1 MGRWNVNIFLFLEK
15 AANQTAYPSQAQRN
29 QLHLIQPLAMM
40 RTGRGRVGV
49 SIYDHKPR
57 RFLERLF
64 FKDGGNPIDGICCA
78 GFELKAWRCI
88 PFAEHLIEWLP
99 EYALP
104 EEELSVNH
112 GNMYVKLKKAAVRV
126 YTSEK
131 YAKRGEAGEIAI
143 HAICR
148 DYFNTLPISN
158 RVFYKSA
165 SNDVVKAFDMVHARF
180 PDEGGVE
187 LWLGESKLYVNTAD
201 AITEALKSVTD
212 HLDQGFLREQ
222 KLILGPQIPKTTPHY
237 DELLDLFE
245 PQTSLDK
252 FISAAVFV
260 IGILSNSAA
269 CRTATDITDEYKGN
283 LAKEFAAIAERLSK
297 SGLTA
302 QIRIALLYVPLADK
316 DGFVAAFDTK
326 LKGLQ

>member
-1 MGRWNVNIFLFLEK
+1 MSVYNN
-15 AANQTAYPSQAQRN
+15 
-29 QLHLIQPLAMM
+29 
-40 RTGRGRVGV
+40 
-49 SIYDHKPR
+49 KPR
-57 RFLERLF
+57 RFLERLHF
-64 FKDGGNPIDGICCA
+64 QDGGSLVDNICCA
-78 GFELKAWRCI
+78 GFELNAWRCV

-104 EEELSVNH
+104 EDELAVTH

-131 YAKRGEAGEIAI
+131 YAKRGEAGEIAL

-180 PDEGGVE
+180 PPQGSVE
-187 LWLGESKLYVNTAD
+187 LWLGESKLYRDTMD
-201 AITEALKSVTD
+201 AITEALKSVTE
-212 HLDQGFLREQ
+212 HLEQGFLKEQ
-222 KLILGPQIPKTTPHY
+222 KLLLGPQIPKTTPRY
-237 DELLDLFE
+237 DELMELFE

-252 FISAAVFV
+252 FISSGVFV
-260 IGILSNSAA
+260 IGILSNSEACGAA
-269 CRTATDITDEYKGN
+269 AQITDAYKAS
-283 LAKEFAAIAERLSK
+283 LEKELAAIREKLAK
-297 SGLTA
+297 SGLTKS
-302 QIRIALLYVPLADK
+302 IRVVLLYVPLADK
-316 DGFVAAFDTK
+316 DGFVTAFDNK